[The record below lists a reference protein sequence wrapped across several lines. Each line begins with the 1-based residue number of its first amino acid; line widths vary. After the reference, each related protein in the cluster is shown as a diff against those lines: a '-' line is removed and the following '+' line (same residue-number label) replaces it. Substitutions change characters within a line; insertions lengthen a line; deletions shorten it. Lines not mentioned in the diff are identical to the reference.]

1 MQAINL
7 IKANEKGLLEGE
19 LKEIASKLDIGD
31 NPVLKIEK
39 FKW

>member
-1 MQAINL
+1 MQAFNL

-19 LKEIASKLDIGD
+19 LKKIASKLDIGD

-39 FKW
+39 FK